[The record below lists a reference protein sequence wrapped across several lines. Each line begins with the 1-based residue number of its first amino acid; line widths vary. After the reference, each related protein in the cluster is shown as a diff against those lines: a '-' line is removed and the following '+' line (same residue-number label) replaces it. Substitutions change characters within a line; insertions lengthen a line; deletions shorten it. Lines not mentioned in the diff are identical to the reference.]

1 MNSAIINKR
10 ITVREAGQKNEQTD
24 LLLSYPDEITFAV
37 EQEADNERAISMY
50 RKAGFVEY
58 GRNPKGFNS
67 RVSGYNEIVSMRLE
81 I

>member
-1 MNSAIINKR
+1 M
-10 ITVREAGQKNEQTD
+10 REAGQKNEQTD

-67 RVSGYNEIVSMRLE
+67 RVSGYNEIVYMRLE

>member
-37 EQEADNERAISMY
+37 EQDADNERAISMY

-67 RVSGYNEIVSMRLE
+67 CVSGYNEILYMRLE
-81 I
+81 L